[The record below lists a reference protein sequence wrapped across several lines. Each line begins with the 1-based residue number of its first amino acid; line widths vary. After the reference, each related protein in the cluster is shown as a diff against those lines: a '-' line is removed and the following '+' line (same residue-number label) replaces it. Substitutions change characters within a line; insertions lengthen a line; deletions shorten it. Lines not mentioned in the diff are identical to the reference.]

1 MTLEKIP
8 KSLLPV
14 VHAAEQA
21 AKMIGANPHYVTDA
35 KKIERDTPEIL
46 DHVKQGKLSAIGG
59 GSEWNL

>member
-1 MTLEKIP
+1 M
-8 KSLLPV
+8 V
-14 VHAAEQA
+14 
-21 AKMIGANPHYVTDA
+21 GANPHYVTDA